1 MSSGHSW
8 KWLRRI
14 SSASI
19 YIQAD
24 LPDRAEE
31 YYRQALVLQPENPYR
46 YYNLAKF
53 LIDKD
58 RNVTEGIELIE
69 KASGLG
75 LDEFYYA
82 DCKGWGFFKQGK
94 YKEALDLIQNSRE
107 ARPVYDHK
115 VYLHLE
121 AAIKNKS
128 SNKL

>member
-14 SSASI
+14 SLASI
-19 YIQAD
+19 YNQAD

-75 LDEFYYA
+75 LM
-82 DCKGWGFFKQGK
+82 
-94 YKEALDLIQNSRE
+94 NSIMQTVR
-107 ARPVYDHK
+107 AGDF
-115 VYLHLE
+115 
-121 AAIKNKS
+121 
-128 SNKL
+128 SNRGSTKRRWI